1 MTSIRKLND
10 DVLFIVFSFLE
21 RKDALAAS
29 YCAKRFYHLA
39 ITAAFRSFKIS
50 KDQWK
55 DENGWGLR
63 ENTRKIVTFSELLQR
78 KDRLYKGLHR
88 GRHLRRLALR
98 SMDGPDFL
106 HFPILLTA
114 ADRLQKLLLDS
125 FEYVLSEN
133 NPVAEVIGNMG
144 ELKQLIIR
152 DVGPWTIE
160 RLPAILSAK
169 KLISLSLT
177 LDKSFYQDVV
187 DAKFDLASLAASV
200 SAAPAL
206 RSLHISAIDI
216 PAFYEARPSYRM
228 SSLKRLSLIC
238 LRDVSAAFIDLCDT
252 LEMCAIEPEQY
263 SDAVLDIPAAGQ
275 PPLQVAELHLL
286 RCIGIST
293 ETARRV
299 GEVGLISLGGI
310 ITPLSGIDDV
320 RPLVPLLQSARPIA
334 VEVFSAGELTDG
346 EQMWHGL
353 FQGAPRLR
361 YLEITVTDG
370 DCNIA
375 DYKAM
380 LLAALR
386 CTAISY
392 LNLYCLPGCG
402 PLPVDMLWGDVAS
415 EEEESHREAERV
427 FAEGLASIPYELA
440 AGLPALRVIAMSHSR
455 AIEAR
460 VAENEMWNGGWG
472 DGERVNLSWPDSRLS
487 RESAKGTRVD
497 RWWRVEVDGSNRRPV
512 EISREEAE
520 VMREEIQRA
529 DFDIATTLKAAKLA
543 AGRLLQAL
551 R

>member
-1 MTSIRKLND
+1 MSAQKLTSLALTFYGWWYSAVDDAFDLNT
-10 DVLFIVFSFLE
+10 
-21 RKDALAAS
+21 LAA
-29 YCAKRFYHLA
+29 F
-39 ITAAFRSFKIS
+39 
-50 KDQWK
+50 
-55 DENGWGLR
+55 
-63 ENTRKIVTFSELLQR
+63 
-78 KDRLYKGLHR
+78 
-88 GRHLRRLALR
+88 
-98 SMDGPDFL
+98 
-106 HFPILLTA
+106 
-114 ADRLQKLLLDS
+114 
-125 FEYVLSEN
+125 
-133 NPVAEVIGNMG
+133 
-144 ELKQLIIR
+144 
-152 DVGPWTIE
+152 
-160 RLPAILSAK
+160 
-169 KLISLSLT
+169 
-177 LDKSFYQDVV
+177 
-187 DAKFDLASLAASV
+187 V
-200 SAAPAL
+200 SSSPTL
-206 RSLHISAIDI
+206 RSLSICSLDVPAIPQAD
-216 PAFYEARPSYRM
+216 PS
-228 SSLKRLSLIC
+228 SPITSLKQLSLIC
-238 LRDVSAAFIDLCDT
+238 LPDVTAALINLCDT
-252 LEMCAIEPEQY
+252 LNTCAVELAGP
-263 SDAVLDIPAAGQ
+263 SAPLFDIPAAGGT
-275 PPLQVAELHLL
+275 LVHLAELHVLS
-286 RCIGIST
+286 CIDIPAGT
-293 ETARRV
+293 VMRV
-299 GEVGLISLGGI
+299 GEVGLISLGGT

-402 PLPVDMLWGDVAS
+402 PLPVDMLWGDVTP